1 MLRRT
6 AQFRDQINQAL
17 DALVTAVAFTLSL
30 ALRRGLTLWRPDLFL
45 PFDALWQH
53 AWLYLLLLPLWII
66 ILESNGYYE
75 HQFARSRLD
84 SLRILFRANLIGIVA
99 VFFLLYL
106 LKVKHIPRILV
117 IVFGVLDL
125 VLLWLK
131 DAIMRQVVPLW
142 SSAARIL
149 LVGGPADL
157 ESVQRHLGQ
166 QPAWSVKV
174 LGLLRPAHSALEE
187 GSGGPPVLGTT
198 ADLARVL
205 HEHSVDS
212 VLLAPGQ
219 QTFEEIQRLIQVCE
233 TEGVEAWL
241 LADFFRT
248 SIARAHVDQF
258 QDRPVLVFRSTP
270 TLSWALVMKRIMD
283 IAGALLLLVL
293 LSPLLLA
300 VALAVKLTSPG
311 PVLFRQQRCTLHGR
325 IFTMLK
331 FRTMVADAEQK
342 RSLLEERN
350 EVSGPVFKMR
360 DDPRV
365 TPVGRF
371 LRRHSLDELPQ
382 LFNVLAGDMSLVGPR
397 PPIPSEVAKY
407 ENWQR
412 RRLSMR
418 SGLTCLWQVSGR
430 NNLSFEDWM
439 RLDLEYID
447 HWSLGLDLEILV
459 KTPLAVLRGTGF

>member
-1 MLRRT
+1 MLYRT
-6 AQFRDQINQAL
+6 SQFRSQMAQLL
-17 DALVTAVAFTLSL
+17 DALVTAAAFTFAL
-30 ALRRGLTLWRPDLFL
+30 ASRRWLTMWRPDTFP

-53 AWLYLLLLPLWII
+53 AWLYLLLLPMWII
-66 ILESNGYYE
+66 ILEANGYYQ

-84 SLRILFRANLIGIVA
+84 ALKILARANVIGVVA
-99 VFFLLYL
+99 LFFLLYL
-106 LKVKHIPRILV
+106 LKVKHIPRVLV
-117 IVFGVLDL
+117 ILFGVADV
-125 VLLWLK
+125 VLLWIK
-131 DAIMRQVVPLW
+131 DAIMRKLVPLW
-142 SSAARIL
+142 SSPASIL
-149 LVGGPADL
+149 LVGGRADL
-157 ESVQRHLGQ
+157 ESVQRYLQQ
-166 QPAWSVKV
+166 QPAWQVKLLGV
-174 LGLLRPAHSALEE
+174 LATAGEPAGGGEE
-187 GSGGPPVLGTT
+187 LPILGT
-198 ADLARVL
+198 ARELSRVL

-212 VLLAPGQ
+212 VLLAPGR
-219 QTFEEIQRLIQVCE
+219 QTFEDIQELIQTCE

-248 SIARAHVDQF
+248 SIATAHVDQF
-258 QDRPVLVFRSTP
+258 QNRPVLVFRSTP
-270 TLSWALVMKRIMD
+270 ALSWALVAKRVMD
-283 IAGALLLLVL
+283 MAGALALVVL

-311 PVLFRQQRCTLHGR
+311 PVFFRQPRCTLHGR
-325 IFTMLK
+325 VFTMVK
-331 FRTMVADAEQK
+331 FRTMVADAETQ
-342 RSLLEERN
+342 RAALEERN
-350 EVSGPVFKMR
+350 EVSGPVFKIR

-418 SGLTCLWQVSGR
+418 AGITCLWQVSGR
-430 NNLSFEDWM
+430 NALSFEDWM

-447 HWSLGLDLEILV
+447 HWSLGLDLAILV
-459 KTPLAVLRGTGF
+459 KTPLAVIRGTGF